1 MKKDNSKDVFKH
13 TAEWCHHG
21 KQRVNIPIG
30 MWSGNLGMF
39 AQKQIVQK
47 GVKLAFCTAITIKNS
62 SGQIDS
68 YFWFIRITRV

>member
-1 MKKDNSKDVFKH
+1 
-13 TAEWCHHG
+13 
-21 KQRVNIPIG
+21 

-68 YFWFIRITRV
+68 YF